1 MSIDLA
7 FTVAPFGLEPLRSFT
22 LEPVDGADGLFALLG
37 AGTTDSGVEDPRLY
51 LLDAAVHLPDYAPEL
66 SDEQA
71 ERIGLVRAEE
81 AMLLVVANPDAGG
94 TTVNLLAPVVV
105 NARTGV
111 GAQFILEDQDLP
123 LRAELARS

>member
-1 MSIDLA
+1 MSIDLT
-7 FTVAPFGLEPLRSFT
+7 FLVAPFGLEPLRAFT
-22 LEPVDGADGLFALLG
+22 LDLVEGAEGLFALVG
-37 AGTTDSGVEDPRLY
+37 SGTTASGVDAPRLY
-51 LLDAAVHLPDYAPEL
+51 LLDAAVHLPDYAPRL

-71 ERIGLVRAEE
+71 DVIGLTRAEE
-81 AMLLVVANPDAGG
+81 AMLLVVANPDASG

-123 LRAELARS
+123 LRAELARH